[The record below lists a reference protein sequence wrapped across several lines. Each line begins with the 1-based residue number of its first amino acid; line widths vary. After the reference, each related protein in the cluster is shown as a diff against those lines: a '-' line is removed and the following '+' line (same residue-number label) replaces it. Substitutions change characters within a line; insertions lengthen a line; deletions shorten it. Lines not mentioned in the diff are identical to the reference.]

1 MSRSNKGLTIGRN
14 IAVESVLKL
23 HPVVDNICVVAHS
36 TETYCVAVVVP
47 SKPALA
53 KFTQNSTTPEEQA
66 ALESLDLSIK
76 DLLAKDMLRF
86 GVKNGLEKFEVPKK
100 IQLVYDEWTPDSG
113 LVTAA
118 LKLKRKQ
125 VEETYRGEI
134 KALYNSWS

>member
-1 MSRSNKGLTIGRN
+1 M
-14 IAVESVLKL
+14 
-23 HPVVDNICVVAHS
+23 VDNICVVAHS

-86 GVKNGLEKFEVPKK
+86 GTKNGLEKFEVPKK

-134 KALYNSWS
+134 LSLYNS